1 MMRIPTN
8 SDMLIR
14 YDDVLEAIEEFE
26 SAQESVDPDE
36 EIALPYS
43 AQTYLALKKF
53 ADDAGTFDEAIREDA
68 FEDYI
73 KDLINDA
80 YEMPKEMKSG
90 QWPYRH
96 ITIDYAAAADEA
108 RQDYYDVDFDG
119 VTYLCR

>member
-1 MMRIPTN
+1 MHIPTN
-8 SDMLIR
+8 SDVCIR
-14 YDDVLEAIEEFE
+14 YDGVLEAIEEFE
-26 SAQESVDPDE
+26 SAQAGDDPDE
-36 EIALPYS
+36 EVALPYS

-73 KDLINDA
+73 KDLIDEC
-80 YEMPKEMKSG
+80 YEMPKEMESG

-108 RQDYYDVDFDG
+108 RQDYYEVDFDG

>member
-1 MMRIPTN
+1 MHIPTN
-8 SDMLIR
+8 SDTLIH

-26 SAQESVDPDE
+26 SAQESDDPDE

-53 ADDAGTFDEAIREDA
+53 ADDAGMFDEAIREGA
-68 FEDYI
+68 FEKYI
-73 KDLINDA
+73 RDLIDEC
-80 YEMPKEMKSG
+80 YEMPKEMQSG

-96 ITIDYAAAADEA
+96 ITIDYAAAAEEA
-108 RQDYYDVDFDG
+108 RQDYYEVDFDG

>member
-1 MMRIPTN
+1 MYIPTN
-8 SDMLIR
+8 SDMCIR

-26 SAQESVDPDE
+26 SAQESDDPDE

-43 AQTYLALKKF
+43 AQEYLALKKF
-53 ADDAGTFDEAIREDA
+53 ADDAGTFDEAIREDD
-68 FEDYI
+68 FVRHI
-73 KDLINDA
+73 RDLIDEC
-80 YEMPKEMKSG
+80 YEMPKETQSG

-108 RQDYYDVDFDG
+108 RQDYYEVDFDG

>member
-1 MMRIPTN
+1 MHIPTN

-26 SAQESVDPDE
+26 SAQESDDPDE

-43 AQTYLALKKF
+43 AQEYLALKKF

-108 RQDYYDVDFDG
+108 RQYYYDVDFDG

>member
-1 MMRIPTN
+1 MHIPTN
-8 SDMLIR
+8 SDMYIR
-14 YDDVLEAIEEFE
+14 YDDVLEALEEFE

-36 EIALPYS
+36 EITLPYS

-80 YEMPKEMKSG
+80 YEMPKEMESG

>member
-1 MMRIPTN
+1 MHIPTN

-14 YDDVLEAIEEFE
+14 YDDVLEALEEFE

-43 AQTYLALKKF
+43 AQEYLALKKF

>member
-1 MMRIPTN
+1 MYIPTN
-8 SDMLIR
+8 SDMHIQ
-14 YDDVLEAIEEFE
+14 YGDVLAAIDEFE
-26 SAQESVDPDE
+26 SAQASDDPDE

-43 AQTYLALKKF
+43 AQEYLALKKF

>member
-1 MMRIPTN
+1 MYVPTN
-8 SDMLIR
+8 SDMCIR

-26 SAQESVDPDE
+26 SSQAGDDPDE

-53 ADDAGTFDEAIREDA
+53 ADDAGTFDEAIREDD
-68 FEDYI
+68 FERHI
-73 KDLINDA
+73 RDLIGEC

-96 ITIDYAAAADEA
+96 ITIDYAAAAKEA
-108 RQDYYDVDFDG
+108 RQDYYEVDFDG
-119 VTYLCR
+119 VTYLCQ

>member
-1 MMRIPTN
+1 MHIPTN

-14 YDDVLEAIEEFE
+14 YDDVLEALEEFE

-73 KDLINDA
+73 KYLINDA

>member
-1 MMRIPTN
+1 MHIPTN

-14 YDDVLEAIEEFE
+14 YDDVLEALEEFE

-43 AQTYLALKKF
+43 AQTYLALKEF